1 MFRVLKNRIGVKMN
15 KFNKLYN
22 LILQSLEQYQP
33 PYNQQQLRQNG
44 YDQETIQRLKKDPVH
59 AWRMQTGIQLI
70 HKQPTKSQLERIW
83 NNWQLMDDEQKTKS
97 NQKCMQLFGVTNQ
110 FLYGYL
116 IPQYKVDRPSKDEIK
131 YNDIIYRK
139 KYDDE
144 TSNREYIWKLVPF
157 VINQKDD
164 KVYLCRTRLYDKIE
178 GKHTSSWS
186 GEQGNV
192 FVTPFKGIAS
202 CFVISRNQILRKF
215 EQLGYRVQHC
225 NFKYDVWNK
234 PNEQLLEVA
243 PVINVTIQRSGLK
256 CDQIISGV
264 ATGYLY
270 TIDFNKY
277 KEHCHMF
284 NKNPNSDVEFCIQG
298 DVEYQ
303 KVQKITVN
311 WTCNIQN

>member
-1 MFRVLKNRIGVKMN
+1 MNR
-15 KFNKLYN
+15 FNKLYN
-22 LILQSLEQYQP
+22 LILQSLQQYQP

-44 YDQETIQRLKKDPVH
+44 YDQETIQRLKRDPVH
-59 AWRMQTGIQLI
+59 KWRIQTGIQLI
-70 HKQPTKSQLERIW
+70 HRQPTKTQLERIW

-131 YNDIIYRK
+131 YPPIP
-139 KYDDE
+139 
-144 TSNREYIWKLVPF
+144 L
-157 VINQKDD
+157 NQYVKENIKDN

-215 EQLGYRVQHC
+215 EQLGYRVQNC

-234 PNEQLLEVA
+234 PNEQLLDVA
-243 PVINVTIQRSGLK
+243 PVVNVTIQRSGLK
-256 CDQIISGV
+256 CDQIVSGT

-277 KEHCHMF
+277 KDHCHMF

-303 KVQKITVN
+303 NVQEITVN